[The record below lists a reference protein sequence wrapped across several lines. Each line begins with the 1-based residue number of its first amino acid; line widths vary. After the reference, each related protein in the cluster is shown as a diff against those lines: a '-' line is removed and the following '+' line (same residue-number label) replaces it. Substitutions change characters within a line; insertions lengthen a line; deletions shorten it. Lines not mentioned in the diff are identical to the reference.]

1 MNSMI
6 SFGKGKHVLT
16 AKDWKGYSSK
26 CLELLLGNKIITDN
40 NY

>member
-6 SFGKGKHVLT
+6 SFGKGKPVLT